1 MFPTSGLVYS
11 ARRHF
16 VAGVLLWG
24 LLPLP
29 GHAQQEP
36 AVPEHLQQEP
46 AVPRHPLDAAAGQ
59 ALFERHWIPA
69 PASTAASDGLG
80 PFYNAR
86 ACVTCHPGGGRGVE
100 LQALT
105 LRSNDPVYGRQL
117 QPLALAGLKPEL
129 SYTLSYTPTSI
140 ELSPSRRG
148 GPPRPPVSGV
158 APQSPANPHHQPLEQ
173 LQVQFTSL
181 RYGPLQSPWSARL
194 APSLFGV
201 GLLQQIDASVLQ
213 ALADPDDRDGDG
225 ISGRVSQVPAADG
238 TLVAGRFGWKAELP
252 DLLTQTASAFSLDLG
267 LGSPLYPAAHGDCSA
282 VQLDCLQQ
290 VPGTATGPAA
300 TEVDT
305 ELLQLVLAYLE
316 SLPPPV
322 SRVDLAG
329 LALFERSG
337 CARCHVPSLPGAA
350 GPVAAFSD
358 LLLHDMGQGLA
369 DAFTPESAG
378 AREWRTAP
386 LWGLGSASRLLHD
399 GRAGT
404 IEAAILWHGGEAE
417 VARDRFLTLPP
428 GEKRQLLDFLK
439 GL

>member
-1 MFPTSGLVYS
+1 MFLTLARLFP

-16 VAGVLLWG
+16 AAGVLSWG
-24 LLPLP
+24 LLPVQGL
-29 GHAQQEP
+29 AQQEP
-36 AVPEHLQQEP
+36 AL
-46 AVPRHPLDAAAGQ
+46 PRHPLDAAAGQ

-86 ACVTCHPGGGRGVE
+86 ACATCHPGGGRGVD

-117 QPLALAGLKPEL
+117 QALALAGLKPEL

-140 ELSPSRRG
+140 ELPT
-148 GPPRPPVSGV
+148 
-158 APQSPANPHHQPLEQ
+158 PHHHPLEQ

-194 APSLFGV
+194 APSLLGV
-201 GLLQQIDASVLQ
+201 GLLQQVDASVLQ

-225 ISGRVSQVPAADG
+225 ISGRLSQMPAADG

-267 LGSPLYPAAHGDCSA
+267 LGSPLYPAAHGDCSE

-290 VPGTATGPAA
+290 VPGTATGSAA

-322 SRVDLAG
+322 SRVEPAG
-329 LALFERSG
+329 LVLFERSG

-350 GPVAAFSD
+350 GPVSAFSD

-369 DAFTPESAG
+369 DAFTPEFAG

-417 VARDRFLTLPP
+417 VAREIFRALTLT
-428 GEKRQLLDFLK
+428 EKRQLLDFLK